1 MQRSALFSGTGTDM
15 RTAIASGG
23 RERVM
28 FVVRCAPGKGEL
40 DRYKERQARRTQRK
54 AGPIDTKESR
64 VDTEEGRVDGHKGR
78 R

>member
-1 MQRSALFSGTGTDM
+1 MGTDM
-15 RTAIASGG
+15 RTAITSGG

-54 AGPIDTKESR
+54 AGQINTKEGR
-64 VDTEEGRVDGHKGR
+64 VDTEEGRADGHKR